1 MGQMDQVD
9 QADQADDAARTTLE
23 QLIDGYADTQYVAL
37 AAQLGIADLLADGP
51 LSADALATATNSH
64 PDALYRALRAMAA
77 RGLFA
82 ESDGRQFALT
92 PLSEFLRSTHPDSM
106 RGMAIRHGGSWYR
119 AYGDLPYSV
128 ATGKNAFRHVHGRSL
143 FEYLAEHPDEGEMF
157 NQAMTANAK
166 KAVPA
171 VLAAYDFSWAQTVVD
186 VAGGQGLLLSAM
198 LQAHPTMH
206 GVLFDLPHVVARAE
220 PLLQEAGVADR
231 CEVVGGDFF
240 EGLPA
245 GGDLYTLRWIIH
257 DWEDEPAATILHNC
271 ARAMHP
277 QGKVALIEMVLG
289 ESNSEELAP
298 LMDLDM
304 LLIPGGR
311 ERTAEEYERLLTTAG
326 LRLTRIVPTQ
336 GYACVIE
343 AEHAQA

>member
-1 MGQMDQVD
+1 MS
-9 QADQADDAARTTLE
+9 
-23 QLIDGYADTQYVAL
+23 DGFGATQFVAL
-37 AAQLGIADLLADGP
+37 AAQLGIADLLAHSP
-51 LSADALATATNSH
+51 LSADDLAAATHSH
-64 PDALYRALRAMAA
+64 PDALYRVLRAMAA
-77 RGLFA
+77 RGIFV
-82 ESDGRQFALT
+82 ESEGRRFSLT
-92 PLSEFLRSTHPDSM
+92 PLSQYLRRDHPDSQ
-106 RGMAIRHGGSWYR
+106 RGMAIRMGGAWYQ
-119 AYGDLPYSV
+119 AYGALSYSV
-128 ATGKNAFRHVHGRSL
+128 ATGKNAFRHVHGKSL
-143 FEYLAEHPDEGEMF
+143 FEYLAEHLDEGEMF
-157 NQAMTANAK
+157 NQAMTANTK
-166 KAVPA
+166 KAIPA
-171 VLAAYDFSWAQTVVD
+171 VLAAYDISWAQTVVD
-186 VAGGQGLLLSAM
+186 VAGGQGLLLAAI
-198 LQAHPTMH
+198 LQAYPPLR
-206 GVLFDLPHVVARAE
+206 GVLFDLPHVVATAE

-231 CEVVGGDFF
+231 CDVVGGDFF

-245 GGDLYTLRWIIH
+245 GGNLYTLRNIIH

-289 ESNSEELAP
+289 QSNSEELAP

-326 LRLTRIVPTQ
+326 LRMTRIVPTQ